1 MSGQTIKDLKKDIYL
16 VMHKTQEMLERAED
30 GFMKSKIP
38 SLDQADELAKE
49 IHAKEDALTTS
60 LAQLSASNAEAR
72 SILTVPAQIE
82 KIATSIKRITENTR
96 TRIKDGMLFSD
107 KALNDTGKLFTKSK
121 EVLKKASEAAVTG
134 SSAAIAGILSEAN
147 TIERMSNDFAT
158 AHEDRLVS
166 GECAP
171 KSSSTY
177 LCLLY
182 AFEDM
187 SAHLKEAVKKL
198 EVK

>member
-1 MSGQTIKDLKKDIYL
+1 MSGQTIKDLKKEIYL
-16 VMHKTQEMLERAED
+16 VMHKTQEMLELTEE
-30 GFMKSKIP
+30 GFMKSKLP

-49 IHAKEDALTTS
+49 IHVKEDALTTS
-60 LAQLSASNAEAR
+60 LAQLSAANVDAR
-72 SILTVPAQIE
+72 TILTVPAQIE

-96 TRIKDGMLFSD
+96 VRIKDGMLFSD
-107 KALNDTGKLFTKSK
+107 KAINETGKLFAKSK
-121 EVLKKASEAAVTG
+121 EVLKKASEAAMTG
-134 SSAAIAGILSEAN
+134 SSAAIASILSEAN
-147 TIERMSNDFAT
+147 TIERMANDYAT

-187 SAHLKEAVKKL
+187 GAHLKEAVKKL

>member
-1 MSGQTIKDLKKDIYL
+1 MQEQTIKDLKKEIYL
-16 VMHKTQEMLERAED
+16 VMHKTQEMLELTEE
-30 GFMKSKIP
+30 GFMKSKLP

-49 IHAKEDALTTS
+49 IHVKEDALTTS
-60 LAQLSASNAEAR
+60 LAQLSAANVDAR
-72 SILTVPAQIE
+72 TILTVPAQIE

-96 TRIKDGMLFSD
+96 VRIKDGMLFSD
-107 KALNDTGKLFTKSK
+107 KAINETGKLFAKSK
-121 EVLKKASEAAVTG
+121 EVLKKASEAAMTG
-134 SSAAIAGILSEAN
+134 SSAAIASILSEAN
-147 TIERMSNDFAT
+147 TIERMANDYAT

-187 SAHLKEAVKKL
+187 GAHLKEAVKKL